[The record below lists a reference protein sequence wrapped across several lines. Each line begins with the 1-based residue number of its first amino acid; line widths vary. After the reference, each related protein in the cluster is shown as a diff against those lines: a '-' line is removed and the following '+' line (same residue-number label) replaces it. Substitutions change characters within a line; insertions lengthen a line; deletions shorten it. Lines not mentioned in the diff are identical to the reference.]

1 MGGDKA
7 PDVVIEGTAL
17 AVSRNPRIVPTLV
30 GDEPV
35 LRALLG
41 RHPSL
46 KDVDILHTPDQ
57 VAAEEVPSVALRTG
71 KNSSMNLAISLVKE
85 GKADAIVSAG
95 NSGAL
100 LIMALMA
107 LRTMEG
113 IDRPALAAYM
123 PTIHGLCCMLDLG
136 ANIDCS
142 AEHLVQFAIMGDAFC
157 RVTTGVSTPSLG
169 LLNVG
174 EEEQKG
180 NATIRQAA
188 TVLSRPDVELNYI
201 GFVEGNDIT
210 SGEVDVVVSDGF
222 SGNIALKTTEGT
234 AQFITTLLRKSF
246 KSSAMARLAYLLARP
261 SLKGLRKKLDPQ
273 LYNGAVL
280 LGLNGIVVKS
290 HGGANA
296 RGVANAIEV
305 ATRMIEND
313 FMDDLK
319 QSVERSMLA
328 LDASS
333 AQ

>member
-7 PDVVIEGTAL
+7 PDVVIDGTAL
-17 AVSRNPRIVPTLV
+17 AVSRNPLIVPTLV
-30 GDEPV
+30 GDEHV
-35 LRALLG
+35 LRPLLS
-41 RHPSL
+41 RHSSL
-46 KDVDILHTPDQ
+46 KNVEILHTPDQ
-57 VAAEEVPSVALRTG
+57 VEAEDVPSIALRTG

-85 GKADAIVSAG
+85 GKADAVVSAG

-136 ANIDCS
+136 ANIDCN

-157 RVTTGVSTPSLG
+157 RVTTGVQTPSLG

-180 NATIRQAA
+180 NATIREAA
-188 TVLSRPDVELNYI
+188 TVLSRPDVALNYI

-234 AQFITTLLRKSF
+234 AQFITTLLRRSF
-246 KSSAMARLAYLLARP
+246 KSSAMAKLGYLLARP
-261 SLKGLRKKLDPQ
+261 ALKGLRKKLDPQ

-296 RGVANAIEV
+296 RGIANAIEV

-313 FMDDLK
+313 FLNDLK

-328 LDASS
+328 LDESS